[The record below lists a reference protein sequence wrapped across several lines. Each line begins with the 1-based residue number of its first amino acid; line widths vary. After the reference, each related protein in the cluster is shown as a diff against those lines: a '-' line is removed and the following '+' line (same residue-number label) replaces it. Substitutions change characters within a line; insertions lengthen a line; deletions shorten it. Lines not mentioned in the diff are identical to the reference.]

1 MRRLLAPLI
10 ALVLVLTG
18 CASSDP
24 LGTQQGVAGGQ
35 ASKELVIGSQQ
46 YYSNE
51 IVAELYA
58 QALESRGWKITR
70 SYQIGQREIYLPEL
84 AAGRIDVVPEYLG
97 NLLQYYDKQATARTA
112 QEITAALREK
122 VPSGLMVLEP
132 AAASDQDS
140 YNVTAATAKKYD
152 LKTIADLSRLGSV
165 KVAGN
170 SELTK
175 RPYGPS
181 GLKSTYGVDATVLP
195 VEDSG
200 GPLTVKALVDGKVQV
215 ADIYSADPSIKAKG
229 LVTLSDPKNLVLPQN
244 VVPVVG
250 PKVGADAG
258 SIMELVNSRLTT
270 DELVQL
276 NAQSVTEQKSSAV
289 IAKAW
294 LAKEG
299 IVK

>member
-1 MRRLLAPLI
+1 M
-10 ALVLVLTG
+10 
-18 CASSDP
+18 
-24 LGTQQGVAGGQ
+24 
-35 ASKELVIGSQQ
+35 IGSQQ

-51 IVAELYA
+51 IIAELYA
-58 QALESRGWKITR
+58 QALESRGWTIER

-84 AAGRIDVVPEYLG
+84 ASGRIDLVPEYLG
-97 NLLQYYDKQATARTA
+97 NLLQYYDKEATAKTP
-112 QEITAALREK
+112 QQITAALRDK
-122 VPSGLMVLEP
+122 VPAGLMVLEP

-140 YNVTAATAKKYD
+140 YNVTAATAQKHG
-152 LKTIADLSRLGSV
+152 LKSIADLKKLGSV

-175 RPYGPS
+175 RPYGPA
-181 GLKSTYGVDATVLP
+181 GLKSVYGVDATVLP

-215 ADIYSADPSIKAKG
+215 ADIYSADPSIKARE
-229 LVTLSDPKNLVLPQN
+229 LVTLADPENLVLPQN
-244 VVPVVG
+244 VVPVVS
-250 PKVGADAG
+250 PRVGADAG
-258 SIMELVNSRLTT
+258 SVITLVNSRLTT

-276 NAQSVTEQKSSAV
+276 NAQSVAEQKSSAV